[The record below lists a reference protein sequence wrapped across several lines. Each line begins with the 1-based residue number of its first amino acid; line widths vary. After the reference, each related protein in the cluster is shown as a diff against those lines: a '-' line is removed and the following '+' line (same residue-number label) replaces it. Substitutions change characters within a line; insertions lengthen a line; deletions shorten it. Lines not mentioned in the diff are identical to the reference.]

1 VDAVKWVIGEQSA
14 KSLRSGQMADVIF
27 SGSSSRKP
35 MSMAEVSL
43 FMDNKSRCLAV
54 DTDEVQIT
62 RRIYK
67 SGESEYRLNN
77 KVCRLKDLKEMFL
90 DTGMGTKAYS
100 IIEQGQ
106 VDKLVTASK
115 TERRLIFE
123 EAAGISKYKAH
134 KKEAERK
141 LDRTEQNLLRLA
153 DIVTE
158 VQKQLRSVKLQAG
171 KARNYLEHTE
181 KLKELQVNYSLAEYH
196 KIATQSSEKKGQL
209 AEVEENFAGIAAE
222 LARSDASV
230 TELRQKIVETDS
242 QISQTDNK
250 LVSVQSRIE
259 QHFQRI
265 EFLKTRINELNER
278 KGDARGRIEK
288 LREQKTSFEKDLEK
302 LQTELAESSDIIAR
316 RNAELETLVEQEKE
330 VSQRRNSLQSEL
342 EDEKSGIIDIVR
354 RTAQLHNE
362 LQSLNTYRSS
372 LSSQKERLA
381 TRAEI
386 AKAELENLLTDKA
399 QNNARL
405 ADVEKVTSELEESLT
420 AKQQSAEQV
429 QVQLDADSK
438 RLANSKEA
446 KSAISSEL
454 NVLSDMERK
463 QEGLSSSVKDILR
476 KIKLSDQSLGCV
488 EGIVADIVS
497 AKVDYAGAVEAALEG
512 LTDAIVVNDTALLV
526 KNADLLNDLDGRT
539 RFICMDMLAPFS
551 NKLDASKFSQV
562 KGRLIEFVQYDSR
575 YSSLVWNLLGKV
587 LVVESIEDA
596 CEISFGLEGY
606 TFVTPEGRLLSG
618 GAKINAGPLG
628 KTAGL
633 ISRKSRIDQL
643 SKTLSDINAEITEIE
658 DRITQETQKK
668 DHLVK
673 LNKELRTAIY
683 EVNTEKVQINGK
695 LNSIEGDISRLTREQ
710 PLIASEIGSLEE
722 QISQSVQKEYDS
734 KQKLT
739 ELETVNNE
747 RNSRIEELE
756 AQYSEA
762 RNQQH
767 SYAEEVTDLKVRA
780 GQAIEQQKAL
790 KQTIRNLSDQI
801 GINSSAVSHAEQEI
815 ENSTSQSQASE
826 RDILNC
832 ENTLS
837 EFFSEKETTQQES
850 RRLHEYVDE
859 LRSEF
864 EAIEN
869 SVRQHR
875 GAAGEMEQQIS
886 GLKVEV
892 GQLEVRE
899 QSLIE
904 RVQDELQ
911 MDLKESYSNY
921 EQQSIDWEAVRNE
934 INELRRK
941 IERLGNVNVGA
952 IDELAELE
960 ERNEFLTSQVE
971 DLNKSKTQLEQLI
984 AKLNKQSREKFIE
997 TFNQIRVEFQQ
1008 LFRKLFGGG
1017 KADVMLDENAEDVL
1031 EAGIEVVAR
1040 PPGKEMR
1047 SISLLSGGE
1056 KTMTAIALL
1065 FSVFKAKP
1073 SPFCILDEVDAAL
1086 DEANNERFNLMV
1098 SEFKDSSQFIIIT
1111 HTKRTMSMADILYG
1125 ITMQIRGVSKKI
1137 SVRFDQIDSI
1147 EEKQSP
1153 QADSNVA

>member
-1 VDAVKWVIGEQSA
+1 
-14 KSLRSGQMADVIF
+14 
-27 SGSSSRKP
+27 
-35 MSMAEVSL
+35 
-43 FMDNKSRCLAV
+43 
-54 DTDEVQIT
+54 
-62 RRIYK
+62 
-67 SGESEYRLNN
+67 
-77 KVCRLKDLKEMFL
+77 
-90 DTGMGTKAYS
+90 
-100 IIEQGQ
+100 
-106 VDKLVTASK
+106 
-115 TERRLIFE
+115 
-123 EAAGISKYKAH
+123 
-134 KKEAERK
+134 
-141 LDRTEQNLLRLA
+141 
-153 DIVTE
+153 
-158 VQKQLRSVKLQAG
+158 
-171 KARNYLEHTE
+171 
-181 KLKELQVNYSLAEYH
+181 
-196 KIATQSSEKKGQL
+196 
-209 AEVEENFAGIAAE
+209 
-222 LARSDASV
+222 
-230 TELRQKIVETDS
+230 
-242 QISQTDNK
+242 
-250 LVSVQSRIE
+250 
-259 QHFQRI
+259 
-265 EFLKTRINELNER
+265 
-278 KGDARGRIEK
+278 
-288 LREQKTSFEKDLEK
+288 
-302 LQTELAESSDIIAR
+302 
-316 RNAELETLVEQEKE
+316 
-330 VSQRRNSLQSEL
+330 
-342 EDEKSGIIDIVR
+342 
-354 RTAQLHNE
+354 
-362 LQSLNTYRSS
+362 
-372 LSSQKERLA
+372 
-381 TRAEI
+381 
-386 AKAELENLLTDKA
+386 
-399 QNNARL
+399 
-405 ADVEKVTSELEESLT
+405 
-420 AKQQSAEQV
+420 
-429 QVQLDADSK
+429 
-438 RLANSKEA
+438 
-446 KSAISSEL
+446 
-454 NVLSDMERK
+454 
-463 QEGLSSSVKDILR
+463 
-476 KIKLSDQSLGCV
+476 
-488 EGIVADIVS
+488 
-497 AKVDYAGAVEAALEG
+497 
-512 LTDAIVVNDTALLV
+512 
-526 KNADLLNDLDGRT
+526 
-539 RFICMDMLAPFS
+539 
-551 NKLDASKFSQV
+551 
-562 KGRLIEFVQYDSR
+562 
-575 YSSLVWNLLGKV
+575 
-587 LVVESIEDA
+587 
-596 CEISFGLEGY
+596 
-606 TFVTPEGRLLSG
+606 
-618 GAKINAGPLG
+618 
-628 KTAGL
+628 
-633 ISRKSRIDQL
+633 
-643 SKTLSDINAEITEIE
+643 
-658 DRITQETQKK
+658 
-668 DHLVK
+668 
-673 LNKELRTAIY
+673 
-683 EVNTEKVQINGK
+683 
-695 LNSIEGDISRLTREQ
+695 
-710 PLIASEIGSLEE
+710 
-722 QISQSVQKEYDS
+722 
-734 KQKLT
+734 
-739 ELETVNNE
+739 
-747 RNSRIEELE
+747 
-756 AQYSEA
+756 
-762 RNQQH
+762 
-767 SYAEEVTDLKVRA
+767 
-780 GQAIEQQKAL
+780 
-790 KQTIRNLSDQI
+790 
-801 GINSSAVSHAEQEI
+801 VSHAEQEI